1 MRKYSV
7 LAFVLVLC
15 LMLTGCT
22 RWWRF
27 LPSNGDASDSS
38 DTSEIEYV
46 DSPIIFSV
54 GEVNGETGSTVLLPI
69 YVNESNPI
77 VNADFVL
84 TYDSEKL
91 RPVATVDTSTGLK
104 SYTEDG
110 DFDGVVHSD
119 VPAPG
124 TMNIMMAT
132 GGSGAHNC
140 TLFYV
145 AFQVLEPLKST
156 AQVNIDVSVCGI
168 ANKNGGEDIDA
179 MPLNLVSSTGG
190 TVYLIMHG

>member
-1 MRKYSV
+1 MRKYSI
-7 LAFVLVLC
+7 LAIVLVLC
-15 LMLTGCT
+15 LVLTGCT

-27 LPSNGDASDSS
+27 LPSNGDTSNSS

-91 RPVATVDTSTGLK
+91 KPVAIEDKSTGLK
-104 SYTEDG
+104 SYTREG

-119 VPAPG
+119 VPAAG

-132 GGSGAHNC
+132 GGSGSQNC
-140 TLFYV
+140 ILFYV

-156 AQVNIDVSVCGI
+156 AQVGIDVSVCGI

-179 MPLNLVSSTGG
+179 MPLNLISTTGG
-190 TVYLIMHG
+190 TVYRIMYG